1 MSKPTASLD
10 EVKEAA
16 KKADAHDFIKCIPM
30 QYYTY
35 LEEAGNGLSGGE
47 KQRIAL
53 ARAFL
58 KENQFYIMDESTSNL
73 DFATENI
80 IFDMIYNKF
89 KKKTMLI
96 VAHRLA
102 TVKNCDKIIVM
113 DKGHIVEQGTHEELL
128 EKRGQYYKL
137 WEMQQGNFVI
147 KDDNYNSNS
156 GIINSQIEMDEDD
169 EDTVVYT

>member
-1 MSKPTASLD
+1 
-10 EVKEAA
+10 
-16 KKADAHDFIKCIPM
+16 
-30 QYYTY
+30 
-35 LEEAGNGLSGGE
+35 
-47 KQRIAL
+47 
-53 ARAFL
+53 
-58 KENQFYIMDESTSNL
+58 MDESTSNL

-137 WEMQQGNFVI
+137 WEMQQGNFAI
-147 KDDNYNSNS
+147 WDENHNSYDEETNL
-156 GIINSQIEMDEDD
+156 QIEIEEDD
-169 EDTVVYT
+169 EDTVMYT

>member
-1 MSKPTASLD
+1 
-10 EVKEAA
+10 
-16 KKADAHDFIKCIPM
+16 
-30 QYYTY
+30 
-35 LEEAGNGLSGGE
+35 
-47 KQRIAL
+47 
-53 ARAFL
+53 
-58 KENQFYIMDESTSNL
+58 
-73 DFATENI
+73 
-80 IFDMIYNKF
+80 
-89 KKKTMLI
+89 MLI

-156 GIINSQIEMDEDD
+156 RAINSQIEMDEDD

>member
-1 MSKPTASLD
+1 
-10 EVKEAA
+10 
-16 KKADAHDFIKCIPM
+16 
-30 QYYTY
+30 
-35 LEEAGNGLSGGE
+35 
-47 KQRIAL
+47 
-53 ARAFL
+53 
-58 KENQFYIMDESTSNL
+58 
-73 DFATENI
+73 
-80 IFDMIYNKF
+80 
-89 KKKTMLI
+89 MLI

-156 GIINSQIEMDEDD
+156 GTINSQIEMDEDD

>member
-1 MSKPTASLD
+1 
-10 EVKEAA
+10 
-16 KKADAHDFIKCIPM
+16 
-30 QYYTY
+30 
-35 LEEAGNGLSGGE
+35 
-47 KQRIAL
+47 
-53 ARAFL
+53 
-58 KENQFYIMDESTSNL
+58 
-73 DFATENI
+73 
-80 IFDMIYNKF
+80 
-89 KKKTMLI
+89 MLI

-156 GIINSQIEMDEDD
+156 GAINSQIEMDEDD